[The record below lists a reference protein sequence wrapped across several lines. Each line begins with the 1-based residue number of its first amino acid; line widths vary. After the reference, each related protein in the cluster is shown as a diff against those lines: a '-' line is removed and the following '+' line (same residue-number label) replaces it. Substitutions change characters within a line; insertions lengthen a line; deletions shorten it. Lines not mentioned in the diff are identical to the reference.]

1 MTEICTDGRIGVNL
15 VRHNRT
21 LFITDEKVRISPF
34 RQRIGS
40 AAVKAKLRDSQRS
53 EFGSWRQPVGQFRRA
68 AGVHVRF
75 RLTRRRLQN
84 IEIPSV
90 RKRNTQQL
98 LLACLATTAAIGPCR
113 RGRSWS
119 PAGISSAAT
128 PPRPRRPITTAARG
142 KED

>member
-1 MTEICTDGRIGVNL
+1 M
-15 VRHNRT
+15 
-21 LFITDEKVRISPF
+21 DEKVRISPF

-75 RLTRRRLQN
+75 RLTRPTSAKHQDTVRSEEEHAAAAAGLSSSYRGYRPLSSRHKLVTSWDQK
-84 IEIPSV
+84 EIP
-90 RKRNTQQL
+90 
-98 LLACLATTAAIGPCR
+98 
-113 RGRSWS
+113 
-119 PAGISSAAT
+119 SAAT
-128 PPRPRRPITTAARG
+128 PPQPRRPIITAARG